1 MTLCEIYETILDISL
16 GYEKA
21 SLQEIKNLYEL
32 ANSYYEKEFGKKC
45 NLKTEKAK
53 LFYWIQEKSRYEL
66 LTDCMSDMI
75 YDMLYYDPKKHG
87 NDCKDLTFFLNHFEL
102 FQSLIKDF
110 EEEFREPEEEGIP
123 YEEEIPITR
132 ITKKQFF
139 EYMEELLLEV
149 DPSKE
154 YLKLFYQA
162 LKEKKIIFW
171 KDLNKKE
178 KNYYKKLLGF
188 QEETPILEKA
198 SEEDLEEYVVINLF
212 ETTEDVTN
220 LMHEF
225 AHYISALDGKKDLLP
240 LLTEYPSIFY
250 EFYAI
255 FYLGRKGYSDD
266 EVNYLLNIRIQ
277 DTLVQIESMYPY
289 LRYLSIF
296 LENGQITEE
305 LDKKTPFLYGTPDY
319 HHLCD
324 SCTEG
329 ILESNPLQ
337 SFLYFIGTYLSVREI
352 KKFQNGEDI
361 LPRIKKQTENLDDV
375 SLEKLFKKE
384 IRKNKIKVKKKLA

>member
-1 MTLCEIYETILDISL
+1 MTLCEIYETIIDISL
-16 GYEKA
+16 GFEKA

-32 ANSYYEKEFGKKC
+32 ANTYYEKENGKKC

-53 LFYWIQEKSRYEL
+53 LFYWIQEKSRYKL

-75 YDMLYYDPKKHG
+75 YDMLYYDPNKHG
-87 NDCKDLTFFLNHFEL
+87 SNCKDLTFFLNHFDL
-102 FQSLIKDF
+102 FQELMKEF
-110 EEEFREPEEEGIP
+110 EEEFYEPEEEGIS
-123 YEEEIPITR
+123 YEDVPITR
-132 ITKKQFF
+132 ITRQQFF
-139 EYMEELLLEV
+139 QYMEELLLEV

-162 LKEKKIIFW
+162 LKDQKIVFW

-178 KNYYKKLLGF
+178 KNYYKKILDF
-188 QEETPILEKA
+188 KEETPILEKA
-198 SEEDLEEYVVINLF
+198 SEVDLEEYVVINLF

-255 FYLGRKGYSDD
+255 FYLGRKGYSEE

-277 DTLVQIESMYPY
+277 DTLVQIESMYPF

-296 LENGQITEE
+296 LDHGEITEE
-305 LDKKTPFLYGTPDY
+305 LDKNTPFKYGTPDY

-352 KKFQNGEDI
+352 KKHQKGEDI
-361 LPRIKKQTENLDDV
+361 LPRIKKQTEQLEEV
-375 SLEKLFKKE
+375 PLEKLFKKE
-384 IRKNKIKVKKKLA
+384 IRKNKTKGKKKLA